1 MSNHFQQLI
10 DSFWDKTLLK
20 LIPKNLT
27 PNHLTLVRL
36 VLIPVILYWLMT
48 NQLIWALIFFVLA
61 ALTDSLDGSLARKR
75 KQISKWGLILD
86 PLADKLLII
95 LSALFMIL
103 YYPYL
108 KIILGVIIID
118 ALIIL
123 ESVAFMLLKRELKV
137 PPANWLG
144 KSKMVF
150 QVFGLFLTILYLLFD
165 SLVALQLSVIFF
177 YLVIII
183 GVFNLV
189 NYALRSLKMFK

>member
-1 MSNHFQQLI
+1 MQDPQGFLEKHRNKRILFDEIHRLDNPSEV
-10 DSFWDKTLLK
+10 LK
-20 LIPKNLT
+20 L
-27 PNHLTLVRL
+27 
-36 VLIPVILYWLMT
+36 
-48 NQLIWALIFFVLA
+48 A
-61 ALTDSLDGSLARKR
+61 AD
-75 KQISKWGLILD
+75 
-86 PLADKLLII
+86 
-95 LSALFMIL
+95 
-103 YYPYL
+103 YYPDI

-150 QVFGLFLTILYLLFD
+150 QVLGLFLTILYLLFD